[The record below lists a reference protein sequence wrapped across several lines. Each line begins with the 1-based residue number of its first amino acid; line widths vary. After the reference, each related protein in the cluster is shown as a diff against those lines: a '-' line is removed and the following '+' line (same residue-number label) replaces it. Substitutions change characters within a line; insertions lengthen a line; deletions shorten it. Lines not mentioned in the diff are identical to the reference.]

1 MQDKQAA
8 MWFEENST
16 IYCEREFVSVE
27 GKTLRPD
34 RVIVN
39 HDKVVVVDYKTGKQ
53 LARHADQVTV
63 YKQEL
68 QSIYKKPVEGYLLYT
83 EGPTIM
89 AV

>member
-1 MQDKQAA
+1 
-8 MWFEENST
+8 
-16 IYCEREFVSVE
+16 
-27 GKTLRPD
+27 
-34 RVIVN
+34 VIVS

-53 LARHADQVTV
+53 LARHADQVNV

-83 EGPTIM
+83 EGPEIM